1 MTEELFRSDSYMKS
15 CTAKVTVVDAR
26 GFQTDRTVFYPTGGG
41 QPGDTGTLLTT
52 GGTTFPITNTIKGDA
67 FGDVIHVLATD
78 ATPPAVGDT
87 VTLTLD
93 WERRHRLMRI
103 HTCLHLLSAV
113 LPFPVTGGQV
123 SDGKG
128 RLDFDAT
135 GPVPE
140 KDAITEILN
149 ELIAADSPVSDRWI
163 DDEELQ
169 NSPELVKTMS
179 VRPPTGHGRVRLI
192 EIAGAGRHV
201 DLQACGGTHVARTGE
216 IGPIA
221 VRKIESKGQRNRRV
235 SIEFA

>member
-15 CTAKVTVVDAR
+15 CTAKVTVVDTR
-26 GFQTDRTVFYPTGGG
+26 GFQTDRTIFYPTGGG
-41 QPGDTGTLLTT
+41 QPGDTGTLVTT
-52 GGTTFPITNTIKGDA
+52 GGTTFSITNTIKGDA
-67 FGDVIHVLATD
+67 FGDVVHVLASD
-78 ATPPAVGDT
+78 ATPPAVSDT
-87 VTLTLD
+87 VTLALD

-113 LPFPVTGGQV
+113 LPFPVTGGQI

-140 KDAITEILN
+140 KDAITEKLN

>member
-1 MTEELFRSDSYMKS
+1 MTEALFRDQPYLKS
-15 CTAKVTVVDAR
+15 CTATVTAVDAR
-26 GFQTDRTVFYPTGGG
+26 GFQTDRTIFYPTGGG
-41 QPGDTGTLLTT
+41 QPGDTGSVTLAN
-52 GGTTFPITNTIKGDA
+52 GDTFAIANTVKGDG
-67 FGDVIHVLATD
+67 FGDVIHVPAPGRAL
-78 ATPPAVGDT
+78 PAVGDT

-140 KDAITEILN
+140 KEFITEKLN
-149 ELIAADSPVSDRWI
+149 ELIAANSAVSDRWI
-163 DDEELQ
+163 ADEELQ
-169 NSPELVKTMS
+169 SSPDLVKTMS

-192 EIAGAGRHV
+192 EIAGQERHI

-216 IGPIA
+216 IGCVA